1 MRRRWMGAM
10 LGVAV
15 LLGVGALGAGALAED
30 TSPVQA
36 EAESGLPTWEQVAAK
51 VGLQGE
57 AAALVGEDLG
67 RALGLEPILLPTDAC
82 PGLFVEFRDQEGF
95 CLIPVQPKLS
105 FAEEMILAARIQG
118 HVMTDAEVARM
129 VENFDTLSPDTVA
142 EVGPLLP

>member
-1 MRRRWMGAM
+1 M

-36 EAESGLPTWEQVAAK
+36 EADSGLPTWEQVAAK
-51 VGLQGE
+51 IGLQGE
-57 AAALVGEDLG
+57 AA
-67 RALGLEPILLPTDAC
+67 T
-82 PGLFVEFRDQEGF
+82 
-95 CLIPVQPKLS
+95 LS